1 MNNRE
6 ERIKEIAYRLW
17 EQEGRPEGH
26 SERLWLAAEAQY
38 EADNARAQY
47 ETEVAKDRGEP
58 PGKKPARLDKR
69 KEDEPPAEMPPPPS
83 AMTKTAEAPSEK
95 TPRAVKAKTPE
106 PAAKKPVELGKRRPS
121 GK

>member
-1 MNNRE
+1 MNSRE

-38 EADNARAQY
+38 EADNSKAQY
-47 ETEVAKDRGEP
+47 EAEIAKGRGEP
-58 PGKKPARLDKR
+58 AGKRPAGSAKR
-69 KEDEPPAEMPPPPS
+69 KGDEPPAEMPPPPS
-83 AMTKTAEAPSEK
+83 AKSKTAEALNEK
-95 TPRAVKAKTPE
+95 APRSVKGKTE
-106 PAAKKPVELGKRRPS
+106 PAAKKPVDSGKRRPS